1 MGWCGVRGVFL
12 KGIAVQGFKS
22 FADKIELEFGSGIT
36 AIVGPNGSGK
46 SNVSD
51 AIRWVLG
58 EQSAKS
64 LRGGSMQDVIF
75 AGTAK
80 RKPLGFAQVSIVLD
94 NTDRI
99 FPVDADEVRVTRRV
113 HRSGEGE
120 YAINNTP
127 CRLKDV
133 HELFMDTGLGRE
145 GYSIIGQGK
154 IDEILSS
161 KSEDRRHIF
170 EEAAGITKYK
180 YRKSESER
188 KLTQTEENLVR
199 IRDLL
204 SAMEEQLGPLES
216 QSKKARQYLDLRER
230 FKGLD
235 ISIALHN
242 IDKQRDALEKGR
254 KIYADTFGQLNEEK
268 KKAQQCDTQAEQ
280 MEEALRQLLDAT
292 NAKRE
297 QLFELEKNSG
307 SLHGRIELL
316 KSNAEHNHDN
326 HKRLMSEAAELD
338 SRIAA
343 ADQASQTLAAQLEG
357 FQKEHA
363 AQSADLERL
372 RAEAAGLEQEIAALQ
387 TEIEQKKGDIVE
399 LLSETGDYRAKLS
412 GLEALARSF
421 AERKDTILT
430 DLEEKK
436 RQIAS
441 QEQQIQALEAELA
454 ENNTKKEGFLHT
466 LDQLKASYQ
475 AISADMERLKAEQN
489 QRITQ
494 YNEKQSKKKILE
506 ELEKGYEGYYKSVK
520 SVLKQGFHGVHG
532 AVSKLLTVEASY
544 VTAIE
549 IALGSAIQHVVVDTE
564 ADAKACISFLKQNR
578 LGRATFLPLSTVR
591 GNLLDKPPAGEAG
604 YLGLASEL
612 IGYDPK
618 YEGVFRQLLG
628 RVVVADNIDHAI
640 AIARKT
646 GYRYRIV
653 TLSGEL
659 VNAGGS
665 MTGGS
670 IRENQQ
676 LLSRA
681 KDIEQLHAELAVL
694 KKELNKYDNQID
706 TIHQKIQEI
715 AGQKQICDD
724 GVSAC
729 SHQQVRLSSEL
740 EHGRAMLESLER
752 SMGAL
757 SHEQGGI
764 GREQEDIASQREAHQ
779 QQIAV
784 REEQITQVRAAI
796 TQQQTALD
804 GLLVRK
810 DALSNDVTERQM
822 VYNDLKKDILIAEEQ
837 QKTIA
842 ANRANSL
849 KEREQKQQEAAEL
862 LNANAALEQ
871 EIQSIY
877 QQAANTKDGAAAL
890 AGEIEQAEAAY
901 AADETKWKACQKTA
915 RDIREGIYVLQ
926 QEVAR
931 LEHKNERIES
941 DMEQIISRLWD
952 DYELTYSAALPFRAE
967 DIRIADATKE
977 AASLRSQMKALG
989 NINLDAIDEYRAVRE
1004 KYDFMAGQRQ
1014 DLEDAKRKLE
1024 GIISQMQSV
1033 MTEQFQKSFSTIQ
1046 ERFNAVFQELF
1057 GGGSGK
1063 LSLTDPQHV
1072 LESGIDIEVQPPG
1085 KKLQNLMALSGG
1097 ERAFAA
1103 IALLFAVL
1111 EVRPT
1116 PFCILDEVEAALDDV
1131 NVYRFA
1137 DYVRK
1142 YSEKTQ
1148 FIVVT
1153 HRRGTMEAADILYG
1167 VTMQEKGVSKL
1178 LKLKFEDLED
1188 YHV

>member
-1 MGWCGVRGVFL
+1 MFL

-58 EQSAKS
+58 EQSARS

-94 NTDRI
+94 NTDRTFNI
-99 FPVDADEVRVTRRV
+99 DADEVCVTRRV

-120 YAINNTP
+120 YAINHMP

-180 YRKSESER
+180 YRKNESER
-188 KLTQTEENLVR
+188 KLAQTEENLVR

-204 SAMEEQLGPLES
+204 TAMEEQLGPLEA
-216 QSKKARQYLDLRER
+216 QSKKARQYLDLYER
-230 FKGLD
+230 YKGLD
-235 ISIALHN
+235 INIVLHSV
-242 IDKQRDALEKGR
+242 DKQRAALEMGKETYANTFAQLGR
-254 KIYADTFGQLNEEK
+254 EK
-268 KKAQQCDTQAEQ
+268 KKAEELDGQIEQAEV
-280 MEEALRQLLDAT
+280 ALRQSLEAV
-292 NAKRE
+292 NAKKGK
-297 QLFELEKNSG
+297 LFELEKNSG
-307 SLHGRIELL
+307 SLHGRIEIL
-316 KSNAEHNHDN
+316 KNNAENNRGNHM
-326 HKRLMSEAAELD
+326 RLLGEMEELAA
-338 SRIAA
+338 RIRA
-343 ADQASQTLAAQLEG
+343 ADEASKELTVQMEQRQKNVAAQE
-357 FQKEHA
+357 EE
-363 AQSADLERL
+363 LERL
-372 RAEAAGLEQEIAALQ
+372 RCAAAAQEE
-387 TEIEQKKGDIVE
+387 EISGIQEDIERKKGDIVE
-399 LLSETGDYRAKLS
+399 LLGQVGDYRAKLS
-412 GLEALARSF
+412 ALEALSRSF
-421 AERKDTILT
+421 TERKSTVLT
-430 DLEEKK
+430 DLQEKK
-436 RQIAS
+436 EQTKNLE
-441 QEQQIQALEAELA
+441 QERKELTA
-454 ENNTKKEGFLHT
+454 AADENRAKKEGFLRT
-466 LDQLKASYQ
+466 LDKLKEEYQ
-475 AISADMERLKAEQN
+475 GIMTEMEKTKSEQN
-489 QRITQ
+489 QRTMLF
-494 YNEKQSKKKILE
+494 NEKQSRRNILQ

-520 SVLKQGFHGVHG
+520 AVLKQGFSGVHG
-532 AVSKLLTVEASY
+532 AVSKLLTVENPY

-549 IALGSAIQHVVVDTE
+549 IALGSAIQNVVVDTE
-564 ADAKACISFLKQNR
+564 ADAKECIAYLKQNK
-578 LGRATFLPLSTVR
+578 LGRATFLPLSTVK
-591 GNLLDKPPAGEAG
+591 GNLLEKPPVGEPG

-612 IGYDPK
+612 IGYDTK

-628 RVVVADNIDHAI
+628 RVVVAENIDHAI

-653 TLSGEL
+653 TLTGEV
-659 VNAGGS
+659 VNTGGS

-681 KDIEQLHAELAVL
+681 KDIAQLQTELTVL
-694 KKELNKYDNQID
+694 QKEINKNDGLIEKLRR
-706 TIHQKIQEI
+706 KIQDI
-715 AGQKQICDD
+715 AGQKQVCDD
-724 GVSAC
+724 GVTAC
-729 SHQQVRLSSEL
+729 THEEVRLNSEM
-740 EHGRAMLESLER
+740 EHQASLLESLQR
-752 SMGAL
+752 SIGAL
-757 SHEQGGI
+757 SDEQGGI
-764 GREQEDIASQREAHQ
+764 GKEQADIAAQRQVYEQE
-779 QQIAV
+779 IAV
-784 REEQITQVRAAI
+784 REGKITAVRGEI
-796 TQQQTALD
+796 TAQQSILD
-804 GLLVRK
+804 GLLSK
-810 DALSNDVTERQM
+810 KETQAAELTQRQIG
-822 VYNDLKKDILIAEEQ
+822 YNDIKKDILIAEEQ
-837 QKTIA
+837 QRAIA
-842 ANRANSL
+842 VNRTANVQARAD
-849 KEREQKQQEAAEL
+849 KERQAQEFL
-862 LNANAALEQ
+862 DANAVIEQ
-871 EIQSIY
+871 EIAGI
-877 QQAANTKDGAAAL
+877 QQQVVDTKDGVAAL
-890 AGEIEQAEAAY
+890 AADIEQAEGLY
-901 AADETKWKACQKTA
+901 AADEAKIKGWQKQA
-915 RDIREGIYVLQ
+915 REMREGIYVLQ
-926 QEVAR
+926 EEVAR
-931 LEHKNERIES
+931 LEHKNEKTES
-941 DMEQIISRLWD
+941 DMEQALSRLWD
-952 DYELTYSAALPFRAE
+952 EYELTYSAAMAYRMVDLH
-967 DIRIADATKE
+967 IADASKE
-977 AASLRSQMKALG
+977 AASLRGQMKALG
-989 NINLDAIDEYRAVRE
+989 NINLDAIDEYKAVRE

-1014 DLEDAKRKLE
+1014 DLEDAKKKLE
-1024 GIISQMQSV
+1024 GIIAQMQAV
-1033 MTEQFQKSFSTIQ
+1033 MKEQFGESFAIIQK
-1046 ERFNAVFQELF
+1046 RFNTVFQELF

-1063 LSLTDPQHV
+1063 LRLTDPRNV

-1111 EVRPT
+1111 DVRPT

-1142 YSEKTQ
+1142 YSQKTQ

>member
-1 MGWCGVRGVFL
+1 MLL
-12 KGIAVQGFKS
+12 KGIEIQGFKS

-58 EQSAKS
+58 EQSAKT

-80 RKPLGFAQVSIVLD
+80 RNPLGFAQVSIVLD

-120 YAINNTP
+120 YAINHTS

-145 GYSIIGQGK
+145 GYSMIGQGK

-180 YRKSESER
+180 YRKNESER
-188 KLTQTEENLVR
+188 KLAQTEENLVR

-204 SAMEEQLGPLES
+204 SAMEEQLGPLEAQS
-216 QSKKARQYLDLRER
+216 QKARQYLNLRER

-242 IDKQRDALEKGR
+242 IDSQRSALEKG
-254 KIYADTFGQLNEEK
+254 KQAYADTFAQLNGEK
-268 KKAQQCDTQAEQ
+268 EKARQHDMRAEQ
-280 MEEALRQLLDAT
+280 MEAALRQLLDAT

-316 KSNAEHNHDN
+316 KNNIEHNC
-326 HKRLMSEAAELD
+326 
-338 SRIAA
+338 
-343 ADQASQTLAAQLEG
+343 G
-357 FQKEHA
+357 
-363 AQSADLERL
+363 DLERL
-372 RAEAAGLEQEIAALQ
+372 TAESDELSGRITAADETARALSEQMARQRLDGGEQAAGLEQLRAEAQALEQ
-387 TEIEQKKGDIVE
+387 KASVVQSEIEEKKGDIVE
-399 LLSETGDYRAKLS
+399 LLGEAGEYRAKLS
-412 GLEALARSF
+412 ALEALARSF
-421 AERKDTILT
+421 AERKDTIAAG
-430 DLEEKK
+430 LEEKK
-436 RQIAS
+436 EQIS
-441 QEQQIQALEAELA
+441 RQEQKIRALEAESA
-454 ENNTKKEGFLHT
+454 EVNGKKEAFLHT
-466 LDQLKASYQ
+466 LDELKASYQ
-475 AISADMERLKAEQN
+475 TISAQMERTKIEQN
-489 QRITQ
+489 QRITK
-494 YNEKQSKKKILE
+494 YNEKQSRKKILE

-520 SVLKQGFHGVHG
+520 SVLKQGFRGVHG
-532 AVSKLLTVEASY
+532 AVSKLLTVEGPY

-549 IALGSAIQHVVVDTE
+549 IALGSAIQNVVVDTE
-564 ADAKACISFLKQNR
+564 EDAKSCISYLKQNR

-591 GNLLDKPPAGEAG
+591 GSLLDKPPAAEAG

-628 RVVVADNIDHAI
+628 RVVVADSIDHAVS
-640 AIARKT
+640 IARKT
-646 GYRYRIV
+646 GYWYRIV
-653 TLSGEL
+653 TLSGEV

-676 LLSRA
+676 LLSRS
-681 KDIEQLHAELAVL
+681 KEIERLHGELAAL
-694 KKELNKYDNQID
+694 KKELDSYDGEID
-706 TIHQKIQEI
+706 AMHQKIQEI

-729 SHQQVRLSSEL
+729 SHEQVRLLAEL
-740 EHGRAMLESLER
+740 EHGRATLESLKQ
-752 SMGAL
+752 SLDAL
-757 SHEQGGI
+757 FREQGGI
-764 GREQEDIASQREAHQ
+764 GREQDDIAQQREAHQ
-779 QQIAV
+779 KQIAV

-796 TQQQTALD
+796 TQQQAALD
-804 GLLVRK
+804 ALLAEK
-810 DALSNDVTERQM
+810 DTVSRTMTGQQM

-837 QKTIA
+837 HKA
-842 ANRANSL
+842 VLENRARNI
-849 KEREQKQQEAAEL
+849 KEREEKQRQAAGLQK
-862 LNANAALEQ
+862 ANAALEQ

-890 AGEIEQAEAAY
+890 SKEIEQSEAAY
-901 AADETKWKACQKTA
+901 AADEEAYKAHQKAA
-915 RDIREGIYVLQ
+915 RDIQESIYLLQ

-931 LEHKNERIES
+931 LEHKNEKTES
-941 DMEQIISRLWD
+941 DMEQIISRIWD
-952 DYELTYSAALPFRAE
+952 DYELTYSTAIPYRMENISITSAA
-967 DIRIADATKE
+967 KE
-977 AASLRSQMKALG
+977 AASLRGQMKSLG

-1014 DLEDAKRKLE
+1014 DLEDTKRKLE

-1033 MTEQFQKSFSTIQ
+1033 MVEQFQKSFGIIQ
-1046 ERFNAVFQELF
+1046 ERFHAVFQQLF

-1063 LSLTDPQHV
+1063 LRLTDPQHV
-1072 LESGIDIEVQPPG
+1072 LESGIEIEVQPPG

-1142 YSEKTQ
+1142 YSQKTQ

-1178 LKLKFEDLED
+1178 LKLKFEDLEGH
-1188 YHV
+1188 HV